1 MESIPIRSIQHYLY
15 CPHRW
20 GLMEIDCAWAEN
32 YFVVKANLLHE
43 RVHSSDRFSGRGKKV
58 HTAVSVWNDDYGIY
72 GVTDCIEE
80 TARGLCIVEYKPTKP
95 KNADWSEDDAMQVYA
110 QKLCVDA
117 VFGGN
122 CEAVLYYA
130 DVKQRVRLPLAEQ
143 REEFDAKLRAVLLKM
158 REALRNGTIPP
169 IRRGQPCSGCSLRDI
184 CIPKLRT
191 AASVRSA
198 VTALLEE
205 TL

>member
-1 MESIPIRSIQHYLY
+1 MDIACTLEQ
-15 CPHRW
+15 
-20 GLMEIDCAWAEN
+20 N

-43 RVHSSDRFSGRGKKV
+43 RVHSPDRFSGRGKKV

-130 DVKQRVRLPLAEQ
+130 DVKQRVRLPFAQQ
-143 REEFDAKLRAVLLKM
+143 REEFDAKLRGVLSQM

-169 IRRGQPCSGCSLRDI
+169 IRLGQPCSGCSLRDI
-184 CIPKLRT
+184 CIPKLRATSPVRT
-191 AASVRSA
+191 AVAEM
-198 VTALLEE
+198 LEE
-205 TL
+205 IL